1 MRHTEIDTPDKFTL
15 MRTDM
20 MATINN
26 MKDLGCTT
34 ILKERTKKA
43 DFGLNQARIPVRRNT
58 KYPQQVIPCIV
69 EHIER
74 WKALDTATC
83 RNECHMLLVVGV
95 DGVFSVATLEFA
107 CRRTSQ

>member
-1 MRHTEIDTPDKFTL
+1 
-15 MRTDM
+15 M

-26 MKDLGCTT
+26 RSDLGCTT
-34 ILKERTKKA
+34 ILKEQTKKA
-43 DFGLNQARIPVRRNT
+43 DFGLNQTRIPVGRNT
-58 KYPQQVIPCIV
+58 KYPRQVISCIV

-95 DGVFSVATLEFA
+95 DGDCSVATLESA
-107 CRRTSQ
+107 CKRTSQ